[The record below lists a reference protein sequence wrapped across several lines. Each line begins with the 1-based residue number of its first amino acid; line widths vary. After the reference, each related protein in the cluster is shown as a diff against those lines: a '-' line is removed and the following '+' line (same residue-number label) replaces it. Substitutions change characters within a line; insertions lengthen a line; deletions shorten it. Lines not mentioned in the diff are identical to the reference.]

1 MTNGA
6 WKILQNIADTVR
18 IIRHTSEAANSEGL
32 FRKNFGNVI
41 RSRIRFVIRRAMI
54 LNKGR
59 KIQAVK
65 TRIKEINN
73 IPVKIYEHIF
83 LDLDTILSS
92 SFDGFIITFA
102 FLNCNKNIS
111 KLDKIML
118 K

>member
-32 FRKNFGNVI
+32 FRKNFGNDI

-59 KIQAVK
+59 KIQAAK

-111 KLDKIML
+111 KLDKFML